1 MAVYRAFLF
10 RDDRIVAFERFDVA
24 SDGEA
29 LRCAKSFAPYYK
41 VELWD
46 LGRRVGCFAG
56 IADDSA
62 VFLEETAPLGE
73 PHAVAGADATMP
85 HR

>member
-10 RDDRIVAFERFDVA
+10 RDDRIVAFERIDVA

-29 LRCAKSFAPYYK
+29 LQCARSFAPYYK

-56 IADDSA
+56 IDDDSSS
-62 VFLEETAPLGE
+62 FLEETARHNEANAARP
-73 PHAVAGADATMP
+73 DARMSQ
-85 HR
+85 R